1 MTKAWLTG
9 FWQFGVVTLIT
20 GGAITSLSFANASS
34 KTYVLAQIQP
44 DSTLGSESS
53 IVNSVDANSDRIDG
67 GAIRSTNL
75 FHSFQEFNVGE
86 GKAVNFANP
95 QGIENILSRVT
106 GNNIS
111 EIRGVLGV
119 LGNANL
125 FLLNPNGIIF
135 GENASLNVNGSFVAT
150 TANALQF
157 GTQGI
162 FSATNP
168 ETPSLLTV
176 NPSALLFNQ
185 INQNAAIVN
194 NSQVP
199 AGQDPG
205 GVNVFGLRVPNGR
218 SLLFVGG
225 DVSMDG
231 GWAIASGGH
240 IELGGLT
247 EAGSIGIQS
256 DGSNFS
262 LSFPEGVQRG
272 DISLTNNA
280 VVYVMADG
288 GGSIAAHAR
297 NLEILAGSVFFAG
310 IGEGLGNTD
319 TQAGDITVDATEQIN
334 LAGTN
339 SLIFNSVQSQAV
351 GNAGNITIKTGSLSV
366 IDGGQIDSLTRGQG
380 NAGNITIQARDAVT
394 FDGVD
399 SNGFPSASF
408 SDVQPGAVGNGG
420 DINIIAGSL
429 SLTNSGQLG
438 VSIRAASDSLAGGR
452 GEGGSVNVN
461 VRDALTISGTN
472 SGIFGDI
479 GSGAVGIGRDINI
492 QAGNLVI
499 KDGGLIRSSTF
510 GQGNSG
516 NIAITADKTISLD
529 GSSYIVN
536 NVQSSEAVGNAGKI
550 DITTSSLFVTNGSQ
564 INSFTRG
571 QGNAGNIT
579 IRATDTVTFDGVD
592 SDGFSSGLFTDVYAG
607 AVGRGGD
614 IKVDAGNIFIRDDG
628 KVNTSTFGEGNAG
641 KIEIE
646 ADNTVSLSRGYI
658 SNDVG
663 VGGVGDSNG
672 ISIKTGSLF
681 LTDLAQ
687 IFSDVDGRGDAG
699 GIFIEARDIVSLVG
713 KGDVN
718 LGIVD
723 FINTTDG
730 SIITSGVNFGGEGKG
745 GDITINTGALR
756 LDSSQIN
763 TSTAGKGDSGDII
776 INARDSVEL
785 LQGSDMFSEVT
796 CACEEQG
803 GGVGGIGDGGDI
815 KITTG
820 SLLLDIGANLRA
832 DTEARGNG
840 GDIIINAR
848 ESVTFRS
855 DISTLSGGAL
865 TQVEPEAVG
874 QGGNIQINTGTLSIS
889 GYQEIN
895 TRTQG
900 QGDAGNIDI
909 NANSIVLTG
918 SDVGIFSG
926 ASQEDRLPGTLGNG
940 GDINITA
947 DSLSIYEGARISANT
962 EILGTAGDI
971 TVGANQITLNNRSS
985 ITSESGAGDEFI
997 TSNDGL
1003 GNAGNIN
1010 LTVRDLE
1017 TNNSDISTSSSQ
1029 TSGGAIAINARNI
1042 RLRGDSDIRTNV
1054 ASGAGSGGDIT
1065 LAADSI
1071 IAFDDSDIF
1080 AFAQDG
1086 QGGDITLNTPAYF
1099 GNSFTTN
1106 SFNINP
1112 DILDNNDRA
1121 DINATGAVSGVV
1133 TIPDVSFLQNSLT
1146 ELPENIIDTNA
1157 LVANSCIAR
1166 SSDRRGTFTITGRGN
1181 LPSRPGDA
1189 AVSPYPTGDVRGVES
1204 DSTSTRRPWK
1214 IGDPIVEPQAA
1225 YRLANGQLFL
1235 SRECER

>member
-1 MTKAWLTG
+1 MTKAWLKG
-9 FWQFGVVTLIT
+9 FWQLGLFTLIT
-20 GGAITSLSFANASS
+20 GSAITSS
-34 KTYVLAQIQP
+34 KTFVLAQIQP

-135 GENASLNVNGSFVAT
+135 GEDASLNVNGSFVAT

-168 ETPSLLTV
+168 ETLSLLTV
-176 NPSALLFNQ
+176 DPSALLFNQ

-194 NSQVP
+194 NSQAP

-205 GVNVFGLRVPNGR
+205 GINVFGLRVPDGK

-225 DVSMDG
+225 NVNMDG

-247 EAGSIGIQS
+247 EAGSVGIQG

-280 VVYVMADG
+280 IVYVVADG

-319 TQAGDITVDATEQIN
+319 AQAGDITVDATEQIK
-334 LAGTN
+334 L
-339 SLIFNSVQSQAV
+339 
-351 GNAGNITIKTGSLSV
+351 
-366 IDGGQIDSLTRGQG
+366 DS
-380 NAGNITIQARDAVT
+380 
-394 FDGVD
+394 
-399 SNGFPSASF
+399 
-408 SDVQPGAVGNGG
+408 
-420 DINIIAGSL
+420 
-429 SLTNSGQLG
+429 
-438 VSIRAASDSLAGGR
+438 
-452 GEGGSVNVN
+452 
-461 VRDALTISGTN
+461 
-472 SGIFGDI
+472 
-479 GSGAVGIGRDINI
+479 
-492 QAGNLVI
+492 
-499 KDGGLIRSSTF
+499 GLISSSTF

-516 NIAITADKTISLD
+516 NIAITADKTILLDASSYIVNNVQSSEAVGNAGKINISTGSLSVTNGSQINSFTRGQGNAGFITIQAKGTVTFD
-529 GSSYIVN
+529 GTDSDGFPSGLFTDVDTSAVGRGGDINIQAKDIFVTDSGLIRSSTFGQGDSGNIAITADKTISLNGSSYIVN

-550 DITTSSLFVTNGSQ
+550 NISTGSLSVTNGSQ

-571 QGNAGNIT
+571 QGNAGFIT
-579 IRATDTVTFDGVD
+579 IQAKDTVTFDGVD
-592 SDGFSSGLFTDVYAG
+592 SDRFSSGLFTDVYVG

-614 IKVDAGNIFIRDDG
+614 IKIDAGNIFIRDG
-628 KVNTSTFGEGNAG
+628 GEVSTSTFGQGNAG

-658 SNDVG
+658 SNNVG
-663 VGGVGDSNG
+663 DGGVGDSNG

-699 GIFIEARDIVSLVG
+699 GVFIEARDIVSLVG

-745 GDITINTGALR
+745 GDIVISTSALR

-820 SLLLDIGANLRA
+820 SLLLDIGATLRA

-840 GDIIINAR
+840 GNIIINAPDN
-848 ESVTFRS
+848 VTFRS
-855 DISTLSGGAL
+855 DISTLRGGAL

-874 QGGNIQINTGTLSIS
+874 RGGNIQITTGTLSLS

-918 SDVGIFSG
+918 ADVGIFSG
-926 ASQEDRLPGTLGNG
+926 ATQEDRLPGTLGNG
-940 GDINITA
+940 GEINITA

-962 EILGTAGDI
+962 EILGSAGNI
-971 TVGANQITLNNRSS
+971 TVDANQITLNNGSS
-985 ITSESGAGDEFI
+985 ITSESIADDELI
-997 TSNDGL
+997 TSNDRL
-1003 GNAGNIN
+1003 GKAGNIS
-1010 LTVRDLE
+1010 LTVRELE
-1017 TNNSDISTSSSQ
+1017 ANNSDISTSSSQ
-1029 TSGGAIAINARNI
+1029 SSGGAIAINARNI
-1042 RLRGDSDIRTNV
+1042 RLHGDSDIRTNV

-1086 QGGDITLNTPAYF
+1086 QGGNITLNTPAYF
-1099 GNSFTTN
+1099 GNSFTAN
-1106 SFNINP
+1106 SFNTNP

-1166 SSDRRGTFTITGRGN
+1166 SSDRGGTFTITGRGN

-1204 DSTSTRRPWK
+1204 DRTSTRRPWK

-1225 YRLANGQLFL
+1225 YRLANGQLVL